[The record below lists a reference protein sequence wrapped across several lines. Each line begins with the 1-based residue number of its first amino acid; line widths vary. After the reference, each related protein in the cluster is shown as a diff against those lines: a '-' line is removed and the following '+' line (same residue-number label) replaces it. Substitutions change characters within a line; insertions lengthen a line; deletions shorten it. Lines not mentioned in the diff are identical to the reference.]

1 MGAHGE
7 AVKLLRDALTW
18 WTMPPANWAD
28 VAVVIDRMGSSG
40 DVAAEL
46 GHLELAGP
54 MRISTWYG
62 DQPVVPMPEELRE
75 RVNELIHALTPDAE
89 DADGAG

>member
-1 MGAHGE
+1 MGLHGE
-7 AVKLLRDALTW
+7 AVELLRDALTW
-18 WTMPPANWAD
+18 WTLPAAAWVD
-28 VAVVIDRMGSSG
+28 VEVVVGRLESSG
-40 DVAAEL
+40 DVAVEL

-75 RVNELIHALTPDAE
+75 RVNELIHTLTLDTE
-89 DADGAG
+89 DADGAC